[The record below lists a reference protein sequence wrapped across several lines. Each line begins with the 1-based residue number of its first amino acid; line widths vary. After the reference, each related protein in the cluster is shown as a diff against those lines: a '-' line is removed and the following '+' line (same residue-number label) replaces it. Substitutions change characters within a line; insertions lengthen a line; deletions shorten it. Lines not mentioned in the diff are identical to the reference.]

1 MSDDEGYQ
9 TSEGSVD
16 PEGLEEALAMLRDV
30 NIDNFQ
36 EKVEGGVEVTARVDD
51 YFEQANLKG
60 ETSLDLVQCPK
71 CDEQCYVASCRV
83 AHSLFP
89 SLDLYSTTCPDCSFK
104 RIQALSGL
112 DRNSVLVTP
121 LRVTF
126 KVNSLADLGM
136 DILKSRTASLEIPEV
151 GLELTEGTLGN
162 VYSTVGGLIQLA
174 INDMSGS
181 GATVVGEEGLMGGF
195 LQSLRDLLVV
205 KEPFTVIVEDVLGY
219 AWLGCGE
226 NAEGVEVLPFE
237 DRGGIPADNLP
248 ADYADSEEYLA
259 DRCAELGIRAAPA
272 SYDGM
277 GRGAFAVKPFKAGDL
292 VGNMF
297 GVYSREFLVSGRLVD
312 CENLKFRFRTN
323 VYLDGAP
330 MCPVTFINDPS
341 FGAPKQDGVTAN
353 CLLSCN
359 ERTPPNEE
367 GYHCVYALK
376 DIDASPEHPVEL
388 WMEYRAT
395 AWSEEQTAVHNAVIT
410 RLAGETEVT
419 PVPS

>member
-1 MSDDEGYQ
+1 
-9 TSEGSVD
+9 
-16 PEGLEEALAMLRDV
+16 
-30 NIDNFQ
+30 
-36 EKVEGGVEVTARVDD
+36 
-51 YFEQANLKG
+51 
-60 ETSLDLVQCPK
+60 
-71 CDEQCYVASCRV
+71 
-83 AHSLFP
+83 
-89 SLDLYSTTCPDCSFK
+89 
-104 RIQALSGL
+104 
-112 DRNSVLVTP
+112 
-121 LRVTF
+121 
-126 KVNSLADLGM
+126 
-136 DILKSRTASLEIPEV
+136 
-151 GLELTEGTLGN
+151 
-162 VYSTVGGLIQLA
+162 
-174 INDMSGS
+174 
-181 GATVVGEEGLMGGF
+181 
-195 LQSLRDLLVV
+195 
-205 KEPFTVIVEDVLGY
+205 
-219 AWLGCGE
+219 
-226 NAEGVEVLPFE
+226 
-237 DRGGIPADNLP
+237 
-248 ADYADSEEYLA
+248 
-259 DRCAELGIRAAPA
+259 
-272 SYDGM
+272 M